1 MYTHRVLYTQS
12 GAAIEMDVNCNPIA
26 KWHRG
31 LVLDHVFSGEFT
43 LVDSTAATG
52 YIRLYIQL

>member
-52 YIRLYIQL
+52 